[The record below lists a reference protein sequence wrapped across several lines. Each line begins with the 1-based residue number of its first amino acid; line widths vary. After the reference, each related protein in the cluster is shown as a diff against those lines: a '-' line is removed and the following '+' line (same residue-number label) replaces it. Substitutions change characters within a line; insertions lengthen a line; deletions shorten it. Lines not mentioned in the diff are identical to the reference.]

1 MQFLNSVAT
10 KKKLILGFGLIIA
23 IAVISTSLVYI
34 QLEKTKRNQELLLN
48 VRAPTVEAGLM
59 LTSGINQSLSGL
71 RGYLILG
78 DDPKKADIFKN
89 ERQLGWQD
97 IDKALTALNQFSANW
112 TVAANIEKL
121 KGMNTLIKEFRN
133 AQQQIEDI
141 AHTKDNIPSF
151 DILLNQAAPKAAET
165 IASLTNLI
173 ELEMDQ
179 ASNPQRKALLKTLA
193 DSRASFAL
201 GLANIRAYLLSGD
214 EKFKT
219 NFLNLWQKNEAQ
231 FEILTTKSKLL
242 SNSQITEWNEYQEN
256 REYFR
261 PLVDQMFTS
270 RASDDWNK
278 ANAWLGTKAAPK
290 ARQIQAILADMRA
303 SQITLSQNDHAA
315 LMENVD
321 FLYSIL
327 FFGLFLIVS
336 LGSLLS
342 WLIST
347 SITTPLGG
355 EPHDMADLANRIANG
370 DLSTRFDKNLKA
382 GGLYLSMITM
392 SNNLKQLVSDIQSV
406 LESLATSSNQ
416 TLGVANDTST
426 NITSQNEKLELV
438 ATAIEEMTATVNDIA
453 ENGSECARI
462 TEESQQITLD
472 GQQNVKNTVATIE
485 ELSQDINHASDV
497 ITTVQQESQSISSVS
512 EVIATI
518 AEQTNLLALNAAIEA
533 ARAGEQGR
541 GFAVVADEV
550 RSLASKTQES
560 TTSINE
566 IITAL
571 QTRSNEAVGMM
582 QKSQTKV
589 EETIKQANISG
600 DSLNKITL
608 SGKQVQEMIVQIS
621 TASEEQAK
629 VTQDVMHNVVEISA
643 VAQQTSD
650 DAVSTV
656 QAGNEMQNQTEKLR
670 DLISTFKI

>member
-78 DDPKKADIFKN
+78 DDPNKADIFKN

-97 IDKALTALNQFSANW
+97 IDKALTALNQFSDNW

-121 KGMNTLIKEFRN
+121 KDMNTLIKEFRN

-242 SNSQITEWNEYQEN
+242 SSSQSTEWNAYQEN

-270 RASDDWNK
+270 RASNDWNK

-290 ARQIQAILADMRA
+290 AQKIQAILAEMRA
-303 SQITLSQNDHAA
+303 SQITLSKNDQAA
-315 LMENVD
+315 LADNVD

-327 FFGLFLIVS
+327 FLGLFLIIS
-336 LGSLLS
+336 FGGLLS

-347 SITTPLGG
+347 SITKPLGG

-416 TLGVANDTST
+416 TLGVASDTSA

-453 ENGSECARI
+453 ENGSDCARI

-656 QAGNEMQNQTEKLR
+656 QAGNEMQSQTEKLR

>member
-10 KKKLILGFGLIIA
+10 KSKLILGFGLIIA
-23 IAVISTSLVYI
+23 IAVISTSLVYV
-34 QLEKTKRNQELLLN
+34 QLEKTKRNQDLLLD

-78 DDPKKADIFKN
+78 DDPKKANIFKN
-89 ERQLGWQD
+89 ERHHGWQD
-97 IDKALTALNQFSANW
+97 IDKALTALNQFSVNW
-112 TVAANIEKL
+112 TVPENIEKL
-121 KGMNTLIKEFRN
+121 EDMNTLIKEFRT

-141 AHTKDNIPSF
+141 AHTKDNIPSY
-151 DILLNQAAPKAAET
+151 DILLNKAAPKAAET
-165 IASLTNLI
+165 ITSLTNLI

-231 FEILTTKSKLL
+231 FEILETKSNLL
-242 SNSQITEWNEYQEN
+242 LGNQTKEWNAYQTN
-256 REYFR
+256 RASFR
-261 PLVDQMFTS
+261 PFVDQMFTS
-270 RASDDWNK
+270 RASQDWNK
-278 ANAWLGTKAAPK
+278 ANAWLGSKAAPK
-290 ARQIQAILADMRA
+290 AQKIQAILAEMRA
-303 SQITLSQNDHAA
+303 SQITLSKNDQAA
-315 LMENVD
+315 LADNVD

-327 FFGLFLIVS
+327 FLGLFLIIS
-336 LGSLLS
+336 FGGLLS

-347 SITTPLGG
+347 SITKPLGG

-370 DLSTRFDKNLKA
+370 DLSTRFDKDLKA

-416 TLGVANDTST
+416 TLGVASDTSA
-426 NITSQNEKLELV
+426 NIKSQNEKLELV

-453 ENGSECARI
+453 ENGSDCARI

-472 GQQNVKNTVATIE
+472 GQQNVRNTVATIE
-485 ELSQDINHASDV
+485 ELSHDINHASDV

-571 QTRSNEAVGMM
+571 QTRSNEAVGLM

-600 DSLNKITL
+600 ESLNQITL
-608 SGKQVQEMIVQIS
+608 SGRQVQEMIVQIS

-629 VTQDVMHNVVEISA
+629 VTQDVMNNVVEISA

-656 QAGNEMQNQTEKLR
+656 QAGNEMQNQTERLR
-670 DLISTFKI
+670 DLISTFKV

>member
-121 KGMNTLIKEFRN
+121 KDMNTLIKEFRN

-242 SNSQITEWNEYQEN
+242 SNSQSTEWNEYQEN

-453 ENGSECARI
+453 ENGSDCARI
-462 TEESQQITLD
+462 TEESQKITLD
-472 GQQNVKNTVATIE
+472 GQQNVRNTVATIE

-656 QAGNEMQNQTEKLR
+656 QAGNEMQSQTEKLR

>member
-1 MQFLNSVAT
+1 
-10 KKKLILGFGLIIA
+10 
-23 IAVISTSLVYI
+23 
-34 QLEKTKRNQELLLN
+34 
-48 VRAPTVEAGLM
+48 
-59 LTSGINQSLSGL
+59 
-71 RGYLILG
+71 
-78 DDPKKADIFKN
+78 
-89 ERQLGWQD
+89 
-97 IDKALTALNQFSANW
+97 
-112 TVAANIEKL
+112 
-121 KGMNTLIKEFRN
+121 
-133 AQQQIEDI
+133 
-141 AHTKDNIPSF
+141 
-151 DILLNQAAPKAAET
+151 
-165 IASLTNLI
+165 
-173 ELEMDQ
+173 
-179 ASNPQRKALLKTLA
+179 
-193 DSRASFAL
+193 
-201 GLANIRAYLLSGD
+201 
-214 EKFKT
+214 
-219 NFLNLWQKNEAQ
+219 
-231 FEILTTKSKLL
+231 
-242 SNSQITEWNEYQEN
+242 
-256 REYFR
+256 
-261 PLVDQMFTS
+261 MFTS
-270 RASDDWNK
+270 RASNDWNK

-290 ARQIQAILADMRA
+290 AQKIQAILAEMRA
-303 SQITLSQNDHAA
+303 SQITLSKNDQAA
-315 LMENVD
+315 LADNVD

-327 FFGLFLIVS
+327 FLGLFLIIS
-336 LGSLLS
+336 FGGLLS

-347 SITTPLGG
+347 SITKPLGG

-370 DLSTRFDKNLKA
+370 DLSTRFDKDLKA

-453 ENGSECARI
+453 ENGSDCARI

-656 QAGNEMQNQTEKLR
+656 QAGNEMQSQTEKLR

>member
-121 KGMNTLIKEFRN
+121 KDMNTLIKEFRN

-165 IASLTNLI
+165 IVSLTNLI

-242 SNSQITEWNEYQEN
+242 SNSQITEWNAYQEN

-290 ARQIQAILADMRA
+290 ARQIQTILANMRT

-453 ENGSECARI
+453 ENGSDCARI

-472 GQQNVKNTVATIE
+472 GQQNVRNTVATIE

-600 DSLNKITL
+600 ESLNQITL
-608 SGKQVQEMIVQIS
+608 SGRQVQEMIVQIS

-670 DLISTFKI
+670 DLISTFKV

>member
-10 KKKLILGFGLIIA
+10 KSKLILGFGLIIA
-23 IAVISTSLVYI
+23 IAVISTSLVYV
-34 QLEKTKRNQELLLN
+34 QLEKTKRNQDLLLD

-78 DDPKKADIFKN
+78 DDPKKANIFKN
-89 ERQLGWQD
+89 ERHHGWQD
-97 IDKALTALNQFSANW
+97 IDKALTALNQFSVNW
-112 TVAANIEKL
+112 TVPENIEKL
-121 KGMNTLIKEFRN
+121 KDMNVLIKEFRT

-141 AHTKDNIPSF
+141 AHTKDNIPSY
-151 DILLNQAAPKAAET
+151 DILLNKAAPKAAET
-165 IASLTNLI
+165 ITSLTNLI

-231 FEILTTKSKLL
+231 FEILETKSNLL
-242 SNSQITEWNEYQEN
+242 LGNQTKEWNAYQTN
-256 REYFR
+256 RASFR
-261 PLVDQMFTS
+261 PFVDQMFTS
-270 RASDDWNK
+270 RASQDWNK
-278 ANAWLGTKAAPK
+278 ANAWLGSKAAPK
-290 ARQIQAILADMRA
+290 AQKIQAILAEMRA
-303 SQITLSQNDHAA
+303 SQITLSKNDQAA
-315 LMENVD
+315 LADNVD

-327 FFGLFLIVS
+327 FLGLFLIIS
-336 LGSLLS
+336 FGGLLS

-347 SITTPLGG
+347 SITKPLGG

-370 DLSTRFDKNLKA
+370 DLSTRFDKDLKA

-416 TLGVANDTST
+416 TLGVASDTSA
-426 NITSQNEKLELV
+426 NIKSQNEKLELV

-453 ENGSECARI
+453 ENGSDCARI

-472 GQQNVKNTVATIE
+472 GQQNVRNTVATIE
-485 ELSQDINHASDV
+485 ELSHDINHASDV

-600 DSLNKITL
+600 ESLNQITL
-608 SGKQVQEMIVQIS
+608 SGRQVQEMIVQIS

-629 VTQDVMHNVVEISA
+629 VTQDVMNNVVEISA

-656 QAGNEMQNQTEKLR
+656 QAGNEMQNQTERLR
-670 DLISTFKI
+670 DLISTFKV

>member
-10 KKKLILGFGLIIA
+10 KSKLILGFGLIIA
-23 IAVISTSLVYI
+23 IAVISTSLVYV
-34 QLEKTKRNQELLLN
+34 QLEKTKRNQDLLLD

-78 DDPKKADIFKN
+78 DDPKKANIFKN
-89 ERQLGWQD
+89 ERHHGWQD
-97 IDKALTALNQFSANW
+97 IDKALTALNQFSVNW
-112 TVAANIEKL
+112 TVPENIEKL
-121 KGMNTLIKEFRN
+121 KDMNVLIKEFRT

-141 AHTKDNIPSF
+141 AHTKDNIPSY
-151 DILLNQAAPKAAET
+151 DILLNKAAPKAAET
-165 IASLTNLI
+165 ITSLTNLI

-231 FEILTTKSKLL
+231 FEILETKSSLL
-242 SNSQITEWNEYQEN
+242 LGNQTKEWNAYQTN
-256 REYFR
+256 RASFR
-261 PLVDQMFTS
+261 PFVDQMFTS
-270 RASDDWNK
+270 RASLDWNK
-278 ANAWLGTKAAPK
+278 ANAWLGSKAAPK
-290 ARQIQAILADMRA
+290 AQKIQAILAEMRA
-303 SQITLSQNDHAA
+303 SQITLSKNDQAA
-315 LMENVD
+315 LADNVD

-327 FFGLFLIVS
+327 FLGLFLIIS
-336 LGSLLS
+336 FGGLLS

-347 SITTPLGG
+347 SITKPLGG

-370 DLSTRFDKNLKA
+370 DLSTRFDKDLKA

-416 TLGVANDTST
+416 TLGVASDTSA
-426 NITSQNEKLELV
+426 NIKSQNEKLELV

-453 ENGSECARI
+453 ENGSDCARI

-472 GQQNVKNTVATIE
+472 GQQNVRNTVATIE
-485 ELSQDINHASDV
+485 ELSHDINHASDV

-600 DSLNKITL
+600 ESLNQITL
-608 SGKQVQEMIVQIS
+608 SGRQVQEMIVQIS

-629 VTQDVMHNVVEISA
+629 VTQDVMNNVVEISA

-656 QAGNEMQNQTEKLR
+656 QAGNEMQNQTERLR
-670 DLISTFKI
+670 DLISTFKV